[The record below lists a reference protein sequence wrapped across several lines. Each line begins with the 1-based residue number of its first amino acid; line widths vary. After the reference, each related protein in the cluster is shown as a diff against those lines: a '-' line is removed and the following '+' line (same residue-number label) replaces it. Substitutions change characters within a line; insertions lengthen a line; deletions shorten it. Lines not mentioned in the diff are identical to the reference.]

1 MHGRR
6 YFTVNNHRAVLA
18 RFCTEP
24 RVGRALTVTS
34 LVVSATSAT
43 YIRNGT
49 RAREKLVPR
58 PVRRS
63 TEKGRKERSN
73 GEGSTGG
80 VWLAG
85 GSSFREVFLSPG
97 PLNTVYV
104 QGSLHWSEGGGVGG
118 GVNRPARVDLTECS
132 RGVSQARSTR
142 RVCFCQRCRLASCR
156 TATSAVG
163 SRSPRTRAPPSPL
176 YFRWLGMK

>member
-1 MHGRR
+1 MNLSRERGACVRLKRECTNVLLLKRPRIARKYSEYRLVHGRQD
-6 YFTVNNHRAVLA
+6 FTVNRHRAVLA

-49 RAREKLVPR
+49 RAREKC
-58 PVRRS
+58 VRAFLARFDARRRKR
-63 TEKGRKERSN
+63 EKSDPSEER
-73 GEGSTGG
+73 STGG
-80 VWLAG
+80 VGFAG

-104 QGSLHWSEGGGVGG
+104 QGRFTEAR
-118 GVNRPARVDLTECS
+118 VNRPARVDLTEGS
-132 RGVSQARSTR
+132 RG
-142 RVCFCQRCRLASCR
+142 
-156 TATSAVG
+156 
-163 SRSPRTRAPPSPL
+163 
-176 YFRWLGMK
+176 